1 MTRVAPHGANQDRVI
16 GTAMK
21 LLYFAWVRERIG
33 KSEEVVSPPA
43 DVTTVSDLISWLSGR
58 GEEYA
63 YAFENP
69 KVIRAAIDRK
79 HVQAASPIAGA
90 SEIAFFPPMT
100 GG

>member
-1 MTRVAPHGANQDRVI
+1 
-16 GTAMK
+16 MK

-33 KSEEVVSPPA
+33 KTEEQVALPPEIS
-43 DVTTVSDLISWLSGR
+43 TVAELMTWLAGR

-79 HVQAASPIAGA
+79 HVQPAAPIAGA
-90 SEIAFFPPMT
+90 HEIAFFPPMT